1 MATHTPVTAQLPY
14 YTISLF
20 PMPTSSKTRTIISS
34 TLETSDSASFLPTV
48 TSPQST
54 TTTQAT
60 PPFFASI
67 LDPDF
72 DTSTSMKATRLDGT
86 TVSSTELSSPIQ
98 TVTVTSIS
106 TAYEEST
113 SPIDIDP
120 STPAATQI
128 LGTRSNFQAVYM
140 ELGSTMNL
148 EHCSPVYLKR
158 FLVLESRSQIPGLCL
173 RSYIYRDK
181 VPLHLKGAAR
191 VSNSGRV
198 FDHNHHYDAS
208 RDPEA

>member
-34 TLETSDSASFLPTV
+34 TLETSDSASF

-54 TTTQAT
+54 TTTQGHT
-60 PPFFASI
+60 TV
-67 LDPDF
+67 LWDF
-72 DTSTSMKATRLDGT
+72 NTSTSMKATRLDGT
-86 TVSSTELSSPIQ
+86 IVSSTELSSPIQ

-106 TAYEEST
+106 TAYKQST

-128 LGTRSNFQAVYM
+128 LGTRSNFQAVDVWWM
-140 ELGSTMNL
+140 IGIAAA
-148 EHCSPVYLKR
+148 V
-158 FLVLESRSQIPGLCL
+158 FLIL
-173 RSYIYRDK
+173 
-181 VPLHLKGAAR
+181 
-191 VSNSGRV
+191 
-198 FDHNHHYDAS
+198 
-208 RDPEA
+208 